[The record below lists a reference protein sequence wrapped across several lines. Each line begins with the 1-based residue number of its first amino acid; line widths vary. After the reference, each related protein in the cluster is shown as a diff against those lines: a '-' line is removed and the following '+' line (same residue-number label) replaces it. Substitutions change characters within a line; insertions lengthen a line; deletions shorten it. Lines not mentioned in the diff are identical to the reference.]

1 MYKPILVSLLCYC
14 SISAKAWDAAGASGY
29 RVDSP
34 EGLEEVSLGGYIYID
49 SASDGYMDGSDT
61 GIAGVVV
68 ELFTPGQEPTLD
80 PPIATATTN
89 TNGFYHFIVTQEGTY
104 IPRVPNTQFTTGPLH
119 TMWQTPFTGSDN
131 GVWKD
136 NSSDSTETGNLM
148 LYGNY
153 GHAVVLDAGEEVLGE
168 PANKE
173 VTIVVAD
180 SSADF
185 SIDMGFTVSQES
197 CYLIVM
203 LYLLLMEMVR

>member
-89 TNGFYHFIVTQEGTY
+89 TNGFYHFIVT
-104 IPRVPNTQFTTGPLH
+104 PRRHLYSQSAQYSIHYWATSYNVANSIH
-119 TMWQTPFTGSDN
+119 
-131 GVWKD
+131 WK
-136 NSSDSTETGNLM
+136 
-148 LYGNY
+148 
-153 GHAVVLDAGEEVLGE
+153 
-168 PANKE
+168 
-173 VTIVVAD
+173 
-180 SSADF
+180 
-185 SIDMGFTVSQES
+185 
-197 CYLIVM
+197 
-203 LYLLLMEMVR
+203 R